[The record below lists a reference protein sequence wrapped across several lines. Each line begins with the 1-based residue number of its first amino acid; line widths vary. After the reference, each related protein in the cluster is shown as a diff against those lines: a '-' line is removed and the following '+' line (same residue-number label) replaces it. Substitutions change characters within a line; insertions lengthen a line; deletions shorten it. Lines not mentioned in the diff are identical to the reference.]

1 MTVINTNTSAT
12 VAANALSQN
21 DRALNTAIE
30 RLATGKRINNAGDDA
45 AGLAISSR
53 MTSKIEGLQQAARNA
68 NDAISLLQTADG
80 AMQEISSILQRMRE
94 ISVQAASGAYSS
106 IDITSI
112 KVEFDALMDEVQAIV
127 LNTSWNG
134 KVLLANSA
142 GGFLNP
148 NLSFQIGDGA
158 SQSLTLGMGNF
169 KQDFSSGFELNS
181 VMSNDIT
188 LSTGAAVYR
197 AYTIAGTGA
206 LEVSDGTTTVSVG
219 SATYASVAAQVTAI
233 QNATDYDNLLFTVSE
248 DPSNSALLFTYKSAG
263 YVGTQPTYSAI
274 TSTRLTNPVASPGNA
289 ISHLDTAITNV
300 NSKRSEFGASINR
313 LEYVINNLNVNVSNL
328 KQSRSRVLD
337 ADYAS
342 ETTELAKNQI
352 IKQAGTAMLAQAN
365 QKSQSVLS
373 LLKS

>member
-106 IDITSI
+106 IDITS
-112 KVEFDALMDEVQAIV
+112 

-328 KQSRSRVLD
+328 RDNRTSKES
-337 ADYAS
+337 
-342 ETTELAKNQI
+342 NN
-352 IKQAGTAMLAQAN
+352 QAGRDCNVSSGKPKITIRLVSFKELNAVTGIDGFPTTCILPV
-365 QKSQSVLS
+365 KGCHF
-373 LLKS
+373 